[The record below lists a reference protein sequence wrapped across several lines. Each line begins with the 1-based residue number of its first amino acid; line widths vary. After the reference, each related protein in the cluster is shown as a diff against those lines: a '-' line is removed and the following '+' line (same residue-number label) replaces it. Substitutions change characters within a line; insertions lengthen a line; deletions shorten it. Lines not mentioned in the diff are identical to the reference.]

1 MALNIAQ
8 ILISIILVL
17 VILLQV
23 REAGSGFFGST
34 QTTFRTRRGME
45 KTLFQSTIALAV
57 LFLVMSIVSVRFV

>member
-8 ILISIILVL
+8 ILVSIILVL

-45 KTLFQSTIALAV
+45 KTLFQGTIALAV